1 MSVEIE
7 DLGENKKAG
16 GGGGGKKAAK
26 PAQVFVQATST
37 VNSMSATK
45 TGKSLQFWHGQRG
58 VRKKTPAVNEVF
70 PGVYTDGEEPIMLW
84 DGVNLFK
91 HYAAKPDDIEQGL
104 QKCEWARCSWRKLCR
119 AVTFEDERLMWVAS
133 QVLRVR
139 F

>member
-58 VRKKTPAVNEVF
+58 VRKKTPAVNGVL
-70 PGVYTDGEEPIMLW
+70 PSVYTKGAEVIQL
-84 DGVNLFK
+84 
-91 HYAAKPDDIEQGL
+91 
-104 QKCEWARCSWRKLCR
+104 
-119 AVTFEDERLMWVAS
+119 
-133 QVLRVR
+133 
-139 F
+139 